1 MKNARILFA
10 LFILFTLHI
19 TNDQSYSK
27 NLTDSPSDTTDTIQK
42 IYLDR
47 IMVVGTPSWVSQIPG
62 AASYISPEMIEKQ
75 RYTDIHRVLR
85 SVSGVNIQEE
95 DGFGLRP
102 NIGLR
107 GTGVERS
114 SKINI
119 MEDGVL
125 AAPAPYSAPAAY
137 YFPNMGRI
145 NAVEVRKGSSQIK
158 YGPNTT
164 GGAINLISTPIP
176 AEFLGKSELSI
187 GEHSSNKMY
196 AAIGNT
202 HGNIGYLIEGLT
214 MNNGGFKQLDNG
226 GGTGYQ
232 INDFMGKFMVRSHPD
247 ASHIQRFELKLGYNN
262 QTSDETYI
270 GLTREDF
277 ESTPLRRYAGSQ
289 ADVIETEHIQMMMRH
304 FIMLSDKLDITS
316 TIYHNDFTREW
327 FKLQSVTGVNAS
339 TVMANPVQY
348 EEALNIL
355 KGADSA
361 DDALSVR
368 SNNRDYYAQGIESI
382 ATFIQNSENVTNQTQ
397 LGIRLHRDQEDRFQF
412 EDAFRME
419 NGVMVLTSKGAPGSQ
434 DNRIGSATALSVYL
448 QNDLTYHNWTFTPG
462 IRYEHIWF
470 QNENFGRSDPERTGS
485 QLTRTDYVINEFI
498 PGLGLTYRISDNF
511 TIISGIHKGFSPP
524 SPGSSS
530 DTRSEISLNNELGFR
545 YADHSF
551 RTEIIGFFN
560 NYSNLL
566 GSDLAAGG
574 GGGTTAQFNAGKSR
588 VFGLEVSQSVE
599 LAEVFSFS
607 TLSMPLNLNYTYT
620 HASFL
625 SDFSSNFGPWG
636 DVSSG
641 DMIPFIPEHQLNSSI
656 GFNYKDF
663 GLNLNVLYSPAMRTK
678 AGSGS
683 LDKENATDSYVVLD
697 LSSDYQ
703 VHRNVSLFIH
713 VRNLLDNHYI
723 VSDRPAGLR
732 PGLPRTAMG
741 GLKVNL

>member
-1 MKNARILFA
+1 MKNTRVLSA
-10 LFILFTLHI
+10 LFFLFIVHI
-19 TNDQSYSK
+19 TFEQSYSI
-27 NLTDSPSDTTDTIQK
+27 NLSDSPSDTTDAIQK
-42 IYLDR
+42 IYLER

-62 AASYISPEMIEKQ
+62 AASYISPEMIERQ
-75 RYTDIHRVLR
+75 SYTDIHRVLR

-114 SKINI
+114 TKINI

-145 NAVEVRKGSSQIK
+145 NSVEVRKGSSQIK

-187 GEHSSNKMY
+187 GQHSSNKIY
-196 AAIGNT
+196 AAVGNT
-202 HGNIGYLIEGLT
+202 NGNFGYLIEGLT

-226 GGTGYQ
+226 GDTGFR
-232 INDFMGKFMVRSHPD
+232 INDMMGKFMVRSSPD
-247 ASHIQRFELKLGYNN
+247 ASRIQRLELKLGYNN
-262 QTSDETYI
+262 QTSDETYL

-289 ADVIETEHIQMMMRH
+289 ADFIETEHYQMMLRH
-304 FIMLSDKLDITS
+304 FIMLSDEMDITS
-316 TIYHNDFTREW
+316 TLYHNNFKRDW
-327 FKLQSVTGVNAS
+327 FKLQSVSGVNAS
-339 TVMANPVQY
+339 TVMASPSQY
-348 EEALNIL
+348 EDALNIL
-355 KGADSA
+355 RGANSEDN
-361 DDALSVR
+361 ALSVR
-368 SNNRDYYAQGIESI
+368 SNNREYYAQGIETI
-382 ATFIQNSENVTNQTQ
+382 ATFIHNTENLTNQTQ

-419 NGVMVLTSKGAPGSQ
+419 NKVMILTSKGAPGSQ

-448 QNDLTYHNWTFTPG
+448 QNEMTYQNWTLTPG
-462 IRYEHIWF
+462 LRYEHIWF
-470 QNENFGRSDPERTGS
+470 TNENFGRTDLERTGAHLS
-485 QLTRTDYVINEFI
+485 VTDYMIREFI
-498 PGLGLTYRISDNF
+498 PGLGLTYKVSDNLVL
-511 TIISGIHKGFSPP
+511 ISGIHKGFSPP

-530 DTRSEISLNNELGFR
+530 DTRSEISLNTEFGFR
-545 YADHSF
+545 YANQALK
-551 RTEIIGFFN
+551 TEIIGFLN

-588 VFGLEVSQSVE
+588 VFGLEASQSIE
-599 LAEVFSFS
+599 LAEIFELS
-607 TLSMPLNLNYTYT
+607 TLSLPLNVNYTYT

-636 DVSSG
+636 NVVSG
-641 DMIPFIPEHQLNSSI
+641 DKIPFIPEHQLNSSI
-656 GFNYKDF
+656 GLNYNDF
-663 GLNLNVLYSPAMRTK
+663 GMNLNILYSPAMRTK

-683 LDKENATDSYVVLD
+683 LDKEHATDRYTVLD
-697 LSSDYQ
+697 LSSNYRIHQ
-703 VHRNVSLFIH
+703 NVSIFVN
-713 VRNLLDNHYI
+713 VRNLLNNHYI